1 VTICFDIK
9 KGSLV
14 IDLNHAILLYGTLL
28 GIKKASLSLSLS
40 LSLTLHTLHLGTC
53 FQSHSNKTIARSTQP
68 TICAFFGHFLKH
80 GKRGYFWNYYY
91 FVF

>member
-40 LSLTLHTLHLGTC
+40 LSLYT
-53 FQSHSNKTIARSTQP
+53 HSTWELAFKVIP
-68 TICAFFGHFLKH
+68 TKPLQDQHNPLFVHFLVI
-80 GKRGYFWNYYY
+80 F
-91 FVF
+91 